1 MFVQKIIIFV
11 LTDTFIWG
19 TIVTTQINHTQNTRA
34 QNGQIKKRRYSM
46 KLMKIGALVM
56 AVLMALAFAAGCTGG
71 VATETPQQPSN
82 PTDNQPPQATAGQGE
97 QPPGHTGR
105 HNCLRPVEFSLWRTQ
120 PLAGG

>member
-1 MFVQKIIIFV
+1 
-11 LTDTFIWG
+11 
-19 TIVTTQINHTQNTRA
+19 
-34 QNGQIKKRRYSM
+34 M

-97 QPPGHTGR
+97 QPPAIQDAK
-105 HNCLRPVEFSLWRTQ
+105 NNIMIILKQ
-120 PLAGG
+120 I

>member
-1 MFVQKIIIFV
+1 
-11 LTDTFIWG
+11 
-19 TIVTTQINHTQNTRA
+19 
-34 QNGQIKKRRYSM
+34 M

-97 QPPGHTGR
+97 QPP
-105 HNCLRPVEFSLWRTQ
+105 
-120 PLAGG
+120 AI